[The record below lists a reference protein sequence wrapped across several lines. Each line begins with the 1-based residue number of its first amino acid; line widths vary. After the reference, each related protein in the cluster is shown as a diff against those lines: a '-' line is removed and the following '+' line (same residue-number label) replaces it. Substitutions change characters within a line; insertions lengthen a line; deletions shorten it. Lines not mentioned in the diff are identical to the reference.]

1 MRVVVTG
8 ASGLVGSLVLER
20 LRGRGDQVI
29 GVARRPEAAAAGVEW
44 VVGDV
49 TERGAWQDAVAGADA
64 VVHLAGEPLDA
75 RRWSPEQKGRLTRS
89 RVEGTRRVVEAQA
102 RRAAPAVLV
111 SASAVGY
118 FGPRGEEP
126 LDEDSAPGTDFLAG
140 LCQDWEEAARAS
152 APHVRVVCLRFAVV
166 LSRRGGALAR
176 MLPAF
181 KMFVGGPLGDA
192 RAWFPWI
199 HEEDA
204 AGLVLHALDQG
215 TLRGPVNAV
224 APELVRMGDFVQAL
238 GRRLGRPSALP
249 VPLAAL
255 RVVLGELAGSINPG
269 QKVVPR
275 AAVAAGY
282 HFRHERL
289 DSALA
294 AALP

>member
-8 ASGLVGSLVLER
+8 ASGLVGSLLLER
-20 LRGRGDQVI
+20 LGGRGDQVTA
-29 GVARRPEAAAAGVEW
+29 VARHPPADRGTAEW
-44 VVGDV
+44 AVGDV
-49 TERGAWQDAVAGADA
+49 TAGGPWQEAVTAADA
-64 VVHLAGEPLDA
+64 VVHLAGEPLDR
-75 RRWSPEQKGRLTRS
+75 RRWSPEQKARLTRS
-89 RVEGTRRVVEAQA
+89 RIEGTRRVVEALG
-102 RRAAPAVLV
+102 RRQAPAVLV

-118 FGPRGEEP
+118 YGPRGEEP
-126 LDEDSAPGTDFLAG
+126 LDEESAPGTDFLAA
-140 LCQDWEEAARAS
+140 LCRDWEEAARAA
-152 APHVRVVCLRFAVV
+152 APPVRVVCLRFAVV

-181 KMFVGGPLGDA
+181 KMFVGGPLGDR

-204 AGLVLHALDQG
+204 AGLVLHALDQPA
-215 TLRGPVNAV
+215 LSGPVNAV
-224 APELVRMGDFVQAL
+224 APELVRMGDFAQAL
-238 GRRLGRPSALP
+238 GRRLGRPAVLP
-249 VPLAAL
+249 VPQAAL
-255 RVVLGELAGSINPG
+255 RVVLGELAGAINPG

-275 AAVAAGY
+275 AAVGAGY